1 VGGEGV
7 LEPLARLLHQGLGS
21 FQADGAA
28 IGKKSVSQRRISIEH
43 PGRQG
48 LFHPVGMARIHYV
61 GQHRPGFVAAPA
73 IPGQGLAQADCL
85 GWVAVQFSADGSG
98 LAPGTLS
105 AALHPALNTGRWFYG
120 VFQSAPDLIRWLSE
134 PSPDLNASLG
144 AVPLELD
151 RQYRF
156 SAPELKAGSHR
167 LDGVLWPLGSETGSE
182 DLPVVLLEVQMRADI
197 GFHHRLAAQ
206 TYRFLQLHPRI
217 ELWRVV
223 LITPHLRL
231 QLGPVMPL
239 RGFLEQVHWISL
251 EELGQQ
257 ENLDAAVDL
266 LTLPVRSEQELGERC
281 RRILASRRDLE
292 PVVFSMLFERFPQ
305 LSKEEILMIAGLP
318 LQELR
323 HTRAVQEIL
332 EEGRQEG
339 REEGLEAGRQQEAA
353 ALAIRQLSRRCGSL
367 DEGSRARLSTLTLQQ
382 LEQLA
387 EDLLD
392 FTEPGDLQAWF
403 DDYPAG

>member
-1 VGGEGV
+1 
-7 LEPLARLLHQGLGS
+7 
-21 FQADGAA
+21 
-28 IGKKSVSQRRISIEH
+28 
-43 PGRQG
+43 
-48 LFHPVGMARIHYV
+48 
-61 GQHRPGFVAAPA
+61 
-73 IPGQGLAQADCL
+73 
-85 GWVAVQFSADGSG
+85 
-98 LAPGTLS
+98 
-105 AALHPALNTGRWFYG
+105 LNTDRWFYG
-120 VFQSAPDLIRWLSE
+120 VFQSAPDLIRWLAE

-156 SAPELKAGSHR
+156 SAPERKAGSHR
-167 LDGVLWPLGSETGSE
+167 LDGVLWPIGSDTGSAE
-182 DLPVVLLEVQMRADI
+182 LPVVLLEVQMRADP

-206 TYRFLQLHPRI
+206 TYRFLQLHPRV
-217 ELWRVV
+217 EHWRVV
-223 LITPHLRL
+223 VITPHQRL

-266 LTLPVRSEQELGERC
+266 LTLPVRCEQELAERC
-281 RRILASRRDLE
+281 RRILANRRDLE

-305 LSKEEILMIAGLP
+305 LSKKEILMIAGLP

-339 REEGLEAGRQQEAA
+339 LEAGRQQEAA
-353 ALAIRQLSRRCGSL
+353 GLAIRLLIRRLGSI
-367 DEGSRARLSTLTLQQ
+367 DAGSRERLSDLPLQQ

-403 DDYPAG
+403 DDHQAG

>member
-1 VGGEGV
+1 
-7 LEPLARLLHQGLGS
+7 
-21 FQADGAA
+21 
-28 IGKKSVSQRRISIEH
+28 
-43 PGRQG
+43 
-48 LFHPVGMARIHYV
+48 M
-61 GQHRPGFVAAPA
+61 
-73 IPGQGLAQADCL
+73 
-85 GWVAVQFSADGSG
+85 
-98 LAPGTLS
+98 
-105 AALHPALNTGRWFYG
+105 NTDRWFYG
-120 VFQSAPDLIRWLSE
+120 VFQSAPDLIRWLVA
-134 PSPDLNASLG
+134 SPNGLEASPG
-144 AVPLELD
+144 AVPLDLD

-156 SAPELKAGSHR
+156 SAPEIKAGSHR
-167 LDGVLWPLGSETGSE
+167 LDGVLWPIGCETGSE
-182 DLPVVLLEVQMRADI
+182 DLPVVLLEVQMRADP

-217 ELWRVV
+217 EHWRVV
-223 LITPHLRL
+223 VITPHQRL

-239 RGFLEQVHWISL
+239 RGFLEQVQWISL
-251 EELGQQ
+251 EELGRQ

-266 LTLPVRSEQELGERC
+266 LTLPVRSEPELADRC

-305 LSKEEILMIAGLP
+305 LSKEQILMIAGLP

-332 EEGRQEG
+332 EEGRQEGRQEG

-367 DEGSRARLSTLTLQQ
+367 DEGSRARLSSFTLQQ

-403 DDYPAG
+403 DEHLAG

>member
-1 VGGEGV
+1 
-7 LEPLARLLHQGLGS
+7 LAG
-21 FQADGAA
+21 
-28 IGKKSVSQRRISIEH
+28 
-43 PGRQG
+43 
-48 LFHPVGMARIHYV
+48 
-61 GQHRPGFVAAPA
+61 
-73 IPGQGLAQADCL
+73 
-85 GWVAVQFSADGSG
+85 
-98 LAPGTLS
+98 
-105 AALHPALNTGRWFYG
+105 
-120 VFQSAPDLIRWLSE
+120 E
-134 PSPDLNASLG
+134 PSPGLEASLG
-144 AVPLELD
+144 AVPFDLD

-182 DLPVVLLEVQMRADI
+182 ELPVVLLEVQMRADP

-217 ELWRVV
+217 EHWRVV
-223 LITPHLRL
+223 VITPHQRL
-231 QLGPVMPL
+231 QLGPVLPL
-239 RGFLEQVHWISL
+239 RDFLAQVHWVSL
-251 EELGQQ
+251 EVLGQL

-266 LTLPVRSEQELGERC
+266 LTLPVRSEPELGERC

-292 PVVFSMLFERFPQ
+292 PVVFSMLSERFPQ
-305 LSKEEILMIAGLP
+305 LSKEEILMIAGVP

-339 REEGLEAGRQQEAA
+339 MEVGLETGRQQEAA
-353 ALAIRQLSRRCGSL
+353 ALAVRLLTRRLGTL
-367 DEGSRARLSTLTLQQ
+367 DIGSRERLSSLPLQQ

-392 FTEPGDLQAWF
+392 FTEPGDLQTWF
-403 DDYPAG
+403 DDHPAG

>member
-1 VGGEGV
+1 
-7 LEPLARLLHQGLGS
+7 LA
-21 FQADGAA
+21 
-28 IGKKSVSQRRISIEH
+28 
-43 PGRQG
+43 
-48 LFHPVGMARIHYV
+48 
-61 GQHRPGFVAAPA
+61 
-73 IPGQGLAQADCL
+73 
-85 GWVAVQFSADGSG
+85 
-98 LAPGTLS
+98 
-105 AALHPALNTGRWFYG
+105 AALHPALNTDRWFYG
-120 VFQSAPDLIRWLSE
+120 VFQSAPDLIRWLAE
-134 PSPDLNASLG
+134 PSPGLEASLG

-182 DLPVVLLEVQMRADI
+182 ELPVVLLEVQMRADI

-217 ELWRVV
+217 EHWRVV
-223 LITPHLRL
+223 VITPHQQL

-239 RGFLEQVHWISL
+239 RGFLAQVHWVSL
-251 EELGQQ
+251 EELGEQD
-257 ENLDAAVDL
+257 NLDAAVDL

-292 PVVFSMLFERFPQ
+292 PVVFSMLFERFPK
-305 LSKEEILMIAGLP
+305 LSREEILMIAGLP

-353 ALAIRQLSRRCGSL
+353 ALAIRQLSRRFGSL
-367 DEGSRARLSTLTLQQ
+367 HEGSRERLSSLPLQQ

-392 FTEPGDLQAWF
+392 FTEPADLQAWF
-403 DDYPAG
+403 DDHPAG